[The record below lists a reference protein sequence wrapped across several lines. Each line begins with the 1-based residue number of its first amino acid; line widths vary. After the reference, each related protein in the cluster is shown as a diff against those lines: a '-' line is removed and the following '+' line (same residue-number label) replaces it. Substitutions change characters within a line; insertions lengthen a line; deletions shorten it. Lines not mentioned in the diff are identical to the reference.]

1 MRFIK
6 PTMLSVALIFSA
18 MSQAELI
25 NSANTF
31 YDTQTGITWKR
42 LDALMGGV
50 ANNSLTDALD
60 KLYSTADGF
69 NYNFATSAQ
78 VSSLILNNIGVGIP
92 TIFREEYSITQWEA
106 STITNFMSKVGIT
119 GDYSLAYSSDRKWHA
134 MGVFLD
140 DPHDVNQ
147 NLKKMGVEIRETV
160 TNSGTYY
167 SSKYRLNQGNWDVS
181 TYYNTESFLVNSSRS
196 STLNSLHMG
205 IWLNDANVSTGNV
218 YLSSLEVAG
227 SSSSASDVSE
237 PIGVI
242 SLLGLSFMAIKKRK
256 KKGIAVF
263 TQ

>member
-6 PTMLSVALIFSA
+6 PTILSVALIFSA

-31 YDTQTGITWKR
+31 YDTQTGITWKK
-42 LDALMGGV
+42 LNALMGGV

-60 KLYSTADGF
+60 KLYSSADGF

-78 VSSLILNNIGVGIP
+78 VSSLILNNIGVDIP
-92 TIFREEYSITQWEA
+92 TAFREEYSITQWEA
-106 STITNFMSKVGIT
+106 SAVTNFMSKVGIT
-119 GDYSLAYSSDRKWHA
+119 GDYGLAYSSDSKLHA

-147 NLKKMGVEIRETV
+147 NLKKMGVEIRESV

-167 SSKYRLNQGNWDVS
+167 SSIYKLNQGNWDVS
-181 TYYNTESFLVNSSRS
+181 TYYNTESYLINSSRL
-196 STLNSLHMG
+196 STLNSLYMG
-205 IWLNDANVSTGNV
+205 IWLNDANVATGNF
-218 YLSSLEVAG
+218 YLSSLEAVG
-227 SSSSASDVSE
+227 SSSSASDVSA

-242 SLLGLSFMAIKKRK
+242 SLLRLSFMAITRRK
-256 KKGIAVF
+256 KQDIAELK
-263 TQ
+263 Q